1 MCKTHLSDPYLPT
14 KQSEIVSG
22 LYLPGIG
29 SMRRLTAGQAA
40 ATRRGSGDNGD
51 DMRLLLIE
59 DDTYIARELLLRW
72 RDSDRLAHHAPTL
85 AQADAALAQATFD
98 IVLLD
103 LGLPDGDGMDWLA
116 AYRQRDPQGAV
127 LVMTARDRVADR
139 VKGLRLGA
147 DDYLVKPY
155 APEELDA
162 RIDVLVRRANVA
174 RTHVLRF
181 GRLDLIQETSEVL
194 LDGKRLDMSPREF
207 ELLFI
212 LMRAAPRL
220 VPKRALVD
228 ALSERNLDLN
238 DAAAELYVSRLRKK
252 LEGTGTGIR
261 TLRGVGYQLAISAP
275 APARTRGTGPE
286 GSE

>member
-1 MCKTHLSDPYLPT
+1 
-14 KQSEIVSG
+14 
-22 LYLPGIG
+22 
-29 SMRRLTAGQAA
+29 
-40 ATRRGSGDNGD
+40 
-51 DMRLLLIE
+51 MRLLLIE
-59 DDTYIARELLLRW
+59 DDTQIARELMLRW
-72 RDSDRLAHHAPTL
+72 RDGDRLARHVSTL
-85 AQADAALAQATFD
+85 AEADAALAQATFD

-116 AYRQRDPQGAV
+116 ALRERDPQGAV

-147 DDYLVKPY
+147 DDYLVKPF

-162 RIDVLVRRANVA
+162 RIDVLVRRANVSRSRA
-174 RTHVLRF
+174 IRF
-181 GRLDLIQETSEVL
+181 GRLDLLAETSEVL
-194 LDGKRLDMSPREF
+194 LDGKRLELSPREF

-220 VPKRALVD
+220 VAKRALVD

-252 LEGTGTGIR
+252 LEGSGVGIR
-261 TLRGVGYQLAISAP
+261 TLRGVGYQLAIAE
-275 APARTRGTGPE
+275 AGK
-286 GSE
+286 

>member
-1 MCKTHLSDPYLPT
+1 
-14 KQSEIVSG
+14 
-22 LYLPGIG
+22 
-29 SMRRLTAGQAA
+29 
-40 ATRRGSGDNGD
+40 
-51 DMRLLLIE
+51 MRLLLIE
-59 DDTYIARELLLRW
+59 DDTYIARELMLRW
-72 RDSDRLAHHAPTL
+72 RDSDRLALHAPTL
-85 AQADAALAQATFD
+85 ADADAALAQGSFD

-103 LGLPDGDGMDWLA
+103 LGLPDGDGMDWLT
-116 AYRQRDPQGAV
+116 AYRERDPLGAV

-147 DDYLVKPY
+147 DDYLVKPF

-174 RTHVLRF
+174 RTQSLRF

-194 LDGKRLDMSPREF
+194 LDGKRLDLSPREF

-228 ALSERNLDLN
+228 ALSARNLDLN

-261 TLRGVGYQLAISAP
+261 TLRGVGYQLAIAAP
-275 APARTRGTGPE
+275 TSTPARVPPPAEDGA
-286 GSE
+286 

>member
-1 MCKTHLSDPYLPT
+1 
-14 KQSEIVSG
+14 
-22 LYLPGIG
+22 
-29 SMRRLTAGQAA
+29 
-40 ATRRGSGDNGD
+40 
-51 DMRLLLIE
+51 MRLLLIE
-59 DDTYIARELLLRW
+59 DDIHIARELMLRW
-72 RDSDRLAHHAPTL
+72 RDGERLAQHAATL

-103 LGLPDGDGMDWLA
+103 LGLPDGDGMEWLV
-116 AYRQRDPQGAV
+116 AYRRRDPQGAV

-147 DDYLVKPY
+147 DDYVVKPF
-155 APEELDA
+155 APDELDA
-162 RIDVLVRRANVA
+162 RIDVLVRRANIA
-174 RTHVLRF
+174 RTRATRF
-181 GRLDLIQETSEVL
+181 GRLDLIPETSEVL
-194 LDGKRLDMSPREF
+194 FDGKRLDLSPREF

-228 ALSERNLDLN
+228 ALSARNLDLN

-261 TLRGVGYQLAISAP
+261 TLRGVGYQLAIAAP
-275 APARTRGTGPE
+275 APTSPGGAAE
-286 GSE
+286 GAA

>member
-1 MCKTHLSDPYLPT
+1 
-14 KQSEIVSG
+14 
-22 LYLPGIG
+22 
-29 SMRRLTAGQAA
+29 
-40 ATRRGSGDNGD
+40 
-51 DMRLLLIE
+51 MRLLLIE
-59 DDTYIARELLLRW
+59 DDIHIARELLLRW
-72 RDSDRLAHHAPTL
+72 RDGERLAQHVGTL
-85 AQADAALAQATFD
+85 AQADAALAQGAFD

-147 DDYLVKPY
+147 DDYLVKPF

-162 RIDVLVRRANVA
+162 RIDVLVRRANLA
-174 RTHVLRF
+174 RTQVIRF
-181 GRLDLIQETSEVL
+181 GRLDLIPETSEVL
-194 LDGKRLDMSPREF
+194 LDGRRLDMSPREF

-220 VPKRALVD
+220 VTKRALVE
-228 ALSERNLDLN
+228 ALSERNLELN

-252 LEGTGTGIR
+252 LEGTGTAIR
-261 TLRGVGYQLAISAP
+261 TLRGVGYQLAIAARAP
-275 APARTRGTGPE
+275 GAASETPA
-286 GSE
+286 

>member
-1 MCKTHLSDPYLPT
+1 
-14 KQSEIVSG
+14 
-22 LYLPGIG
+22 
-29 SMRRLTAGQAA
+29 
-40 ATRRGSGDNGD
+40 
-51 DMRLLLIE
+51 MRLLLIE
-59 DDTYIARELLLRW
+59 DDVHIARELMLRW
-72 RDSDRLAHHAPTL
+72 RDSERLARHVGSL
-85 AQADAALAQATFD
+85 AEADAALAGGSFD

-116 AYRQRDPQGAV
+116 AYRRRDPQGAV

-147 DDYLVKPY
+147 DDYLVKPF

-162 RIDVLVRRANVA
+162 RIDVLVRRANIA
-174 RTHVLRF
+174 RTHAIRF
-181 GRLDLIQETSEVL
+181 GRLDLVQETSEVM
-194 LDGKRLDMSPREF
+194 LDGKRLDLSPREF

-220 VPKRALVD
+220 VPKRTLVD
-228 ALSERNLDLN
+228 ALSARNLDLN

-261 TLRGVGYQLAISAP
+261 TLRGVGYQLALAPSPGP
-275 APARTRGTGPE
+275 APEAGA
-286 GSE
+286 

>member
-1 MCKTHLSDPYLPT
+1 
-14 KQSEIVSG
+14 
-22 LYLPGIG
+22 
-29 SMRRLTAGQAA
+29 
-40 ATRRGSGDNGD
+40 
-51 DMRLLLIE
+51 MRLLLIE
-59 DDTYIARELLLRW
+59 DDTHIARELLLRW
-72 RDSDRLAHHAPTL
+72 RDSDRLAQHAPTL
-85 AQADAALAQATFD
+85 AQADEALAQAAFD

-103 LGLPDGDGMDWLA
+103 LGLPDGDGMEWLG
-116 AYRQRDPQGAV
+116 AYRERDPQGAV

-147 DDYLVKPY
+147 DDYLVKPF

-174 RTHVLRF
+174 RTQSMRF

-207 ELLFI
+207 ELLLI

-220 VPKRALVD
+220 VTKRALVD

-261 TLRGVGYQLAISAP
+261 TLRGVGYQLAISGP
-275 APARTRGTGPE
+275 APSGASE

>member
-1 MCKTHLSDPYLPT
+1 MIGY
-14 KQSEIVSG
+14 VAG
-22 LYLPGIG
+22 LYLWNVDSAHSAVPTAC
-29 SMRRLTAGQAA
+29 RRLH
-40 ATRRGSGDNGD
+40 RGRPGDNPTA
-51 DMRLLLIE
+51 MRLLLIE
-59 DDTYIARELLLRW
+59 DDIHIARELLLRW
-72 RDSDRLAHHAPTL
+72 RDGERLALHAPTL
-85 AQADAALAQATFD
+85 ADADAALAQGSFD

-103 LGLPDGDGMDWLA
+103 LGLPDGDGMAWLT

-139 VKGLRLGA
+139 VMGLRLGA
-147 DDYLVKPY
+147 DDYLVKPF

-174 RTHVLRF
+174 RTRAIRF
-181 GRLDLIQETSEVL
+181 GRLDLIQESCEVL
-194 LDGKRLDMSPREF
+194 LDGRRLDLSPREF

-228 ALSERNLDLN
+228 ALSERNLELN

-252 LEGTGTGIR
+252 LDGTGTGIR
-261 TLRGVGYQLAISAP
+261 TLRGVGYQLAIVAPGPSGAPSTPRAP
-275 APARTRGTGPE
+275 AGE
-286 GSE
+286 GGA

>member
-1 MCKTHLSDPYLPT
+1 
-14 KQSEIVSG
+14 
-22 LYLPGIG
+22 
-29 SMRRLTAGQAA
+29 
-40 ATRRGSGDNGD
+40 
-51 DMRLLLIE
+51 MRLLLIE
-59 DDTYIARELLLRW
+59 DDTHIARELLLRW
-72 RDSDRLAHHAPTL
+72 RDGERLALHAPTL
-85 AQADAALAQATFD
+85 ADADAALAQGTFD

-103 LGLPDGDGMDWLA
+103 LGLPDGDGMEWLA
-116 AYRQRDPQGAV
+116 AYRERDPQGAV

-147 DDYLVKPY
+147 DDYLVKPF

-162 RIDVLVRRANVA
+162 RIDVLVRRANIA
-174 RTHVLRF
+174 RTHAIRF

-261 TLRGVGYQLAISAP
+261 TLRGVGYQLAISTP
-275 APARTRGTGPE
+275 APARTRATGPE

>member
-1 MCKTHLSDPYLPT
+1 
-14 KQSEIVSG
+14 
-22 LYLPGIG
+22 
-29 SMRRLTAGQAA
+29 
-40 ATRRGSGDNGD
+40 
-51 DMRLLLIE
+51 MRLLLIE
-59 DDTYIARELLLRW
+59 DDIHIARELLLRW
-72 RDSDRLAHHAPTL
+72 RDSERLARHVSTL
-85 AQADAALAQATFD
+85 AEADAALAQGTFD

-116 AYRQRDPQGAV
+116 ARRQRDPQGAV

-147 DDYLVKPY
+147 DDYVVKPF

-162 RIDVLVRRANVA
+162 RIDVLVRRANIA
-174 RTHVLRF
+174 RTHAIRF
-181 GRLDLIQETSEVL
+181 GRLDLIPETSEVL
-194 LDGKRLDMSPREF
+194 LDGKRLDLSPREF

-261 TLRGVGYQLAISAP
+261 TLRGVGYQLAIAP
-275 APARTRGTGPE
+275 APASAPGG
-286 GSE
+286 GADDAG